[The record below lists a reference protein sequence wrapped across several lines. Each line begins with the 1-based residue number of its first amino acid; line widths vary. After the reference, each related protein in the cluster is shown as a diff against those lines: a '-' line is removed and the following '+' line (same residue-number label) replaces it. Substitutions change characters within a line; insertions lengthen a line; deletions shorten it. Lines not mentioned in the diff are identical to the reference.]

1 MQMIY
6 MICMVMFGSIVLM
19 LSQTYAP
26 REALILLEMVVNWD
40 GECIV
45 AVLILI
51 HPLAYV
57 LRIDGRQRMLDRTE
71 DDAQM
76 TGMIRMVSAS
86 AFRVGKSPNLP
97 RVWNL

>member
-1 MQMIY
+1 

-57 LRIDGRQRMLDRTE
+57 LRIDGRLRTFGRME
-71 DDAQM
+71 DCKKM
-76 TGMIRMVSAS
+76 RPEILLVSAS
-86 AFRVGKSPNLP
+86 ASRAGEFPWQLRVYSL
-97 RVWNL
+97 